1 MRVNLIGQCCASLV
15 PGKST
20 VPLTLTIRPSCGL
33 PGDYQYATDSSALLR
48 MLRAETDLP
57 ASVIGNFEAKLYDT
71 AESQLLGVEL
81 SDRTLT
87 EIGYFVD

>member
-1 MRVNLIGQCCASLV
+1 MA
-15 PGKST
+15 GKSAI
-20 VPLTLTIRPSCGL
+20 PLTLTIRPSCGI

-48 MLRAETDLP
+48 MLRVETDLP
-57 ASVIGNFEAKLYDT
+57 ASVIGNFESKLYGSM
-71 AESQLLGVEL
+71 ESRLLGVEL